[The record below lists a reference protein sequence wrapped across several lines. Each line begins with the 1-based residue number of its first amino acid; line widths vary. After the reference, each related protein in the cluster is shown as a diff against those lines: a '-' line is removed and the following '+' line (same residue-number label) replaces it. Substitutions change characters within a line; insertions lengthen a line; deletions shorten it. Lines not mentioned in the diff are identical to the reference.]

1 MLKKIANVLGWVVV
15 VFLFCF
21 GLYGGWQMTK
31 TLWPGLHD
39 DGVLYSTVIINRAS
53 GNGNTF
59 AVYSRSLLNDDGDRE
74 FDGHGQLYYPL
85 VASLL
90 SRPDY
95 EALLIFLHQTNLFG
109 FLLAVVAF
117 SLATRRS
124 LQLGWLPASFMGVLG
139 GAVMVAILQYL
150 QGRSEHGIPFIILL
164 FILIGQILKLLSY
177 PNWFVGLQIGLIA
190 CISPL
195 PGVIAGLGSVFHL
208 STQPENKNVIR
219 ASLVQA
225 VSAVASWLG
234 VMVIIYDKSIAEWFG
249 KTFSA
254 TSMHLFRPIEILT
267 FWGKLSLA
275 PGLGIIFLAT
285 VGIGSLIYIRTISA
299 ISPTA
304 NKILATIS
312 GLGLAYFIFKHGVV
326 WASTNYCFLGF
337 FPAIIIWI
345 MQITNQHESKISASS
360 KKLLCLILFLAL
372 SLPALGYFRTSAL
385 QYAVARNSNDYKS
398 TLKRV
403 ENIKKNLGE
412 SDAILIHDYRGE
424 RSPVVFDSPPWR
436 FRSTAWTYSLNTLE
450 KKLHFNA
457 KYFLSIQ
464 WSGSEPRQPDE
475 GNFRLIENR
484 FNSDPVYFMGIKI
497 KDTTPGYGY
506 AIYEKQ

>member
-1 MLKKIANVLGWVVV
+1 
-15 VFLFCF
+15 
-21 GLYGGWQMTK
+21 MTK

-95 EALLIFLHQTNLFG
+95 EALLTLLHQFNLVG
-109 FLLAVVAF
+109 FLLAFVVF
-117 SLATRRS
+117 VLANRRS

-139 GAVMVAILQYL
+139 GAAMGAILQYL
-150 QGRSEHGIPFIILL
+150 QGRPEHGIPFIILL
-164 FILIGQILKLLSY
+164 FIFIGQFLKLRSY
-177 PNWFVGLQIGLIA
+177 PNWLAGLQIGLIA

-195 PGVIAGLGSVFHL
+195 PGLIAGLGSVFHL
-208 STQPENKNVIR
+208 STQQENKNVIR
-219 ASLVQA
+219 SSAVQA
-225 VSAVASWLG
+225 VVAVAAWLV
-234 VMVIIYDKSIAEWFG
+234 VMAIIYDEPITEWFT
-249 KTFSA
+249 KTFS
-254 TSMHLFRPIEILT
+254 SSSLNNYQPIEILT
-267 FWGKLSLA
+267 FWGKLNLA
-275 PGLGIIFLAT
+275 PGLGIILLVAG
-285 VGIGSLIYIRTISA
+285 GIGLLIYLRIIF
-299 ISPTA
+299 IDGPIA
-304 NKILATIS
+304 NKIMATIS
-312 GLGLAYFIFKHGVV
+312 GLGLAFFIFKHGFA

-337 FPAIIIWI
+337 FPVIILWI
-345 MQITNQHESKISASS
+345 MQITNQHESEISASS

-403 ENIKKNLGE
+403 ENIKKSLDE
-412 SDAILIHDYRGE
+412 SDVILIHDYRGE

-464 WSGSEPRQPDE
+464 WSRSEPTPPGE
-475 GNFRLIENR
+475 GNYRLIENR
-484 FNSDPVYFMGIKI
+484 YNSDPVYFMGIKI